1 MCYSTTMFDR
11 IKALFESAETS
22 DNQEMV
28 SSDELQLA
36 AAALLVEAASVDG
49 DFDTLERQSIH
60 TIVETHF
67 NLSTVETKTL
77 VEQAELAVE
86 ESGQLFGFTRVV
98 KDRYDDGDRI
108 KMIEMLWE
116 VAFSDGKEDAFEK
129 NLIQRV
135 AGLIFVSD
143 KDRGL
148 ARKRVMA
155 RLGIGG

>member
-1 MCYSTTMFDR
+1 MNNLPRRSLPFLQFMCYSTTMFDR

-60 TIVETHF
+60 TIMETHF
-67 NLSTVETKTL
+67 NLSV
-77 VEQAELAVE
+77 
-86 ESGQLFGFTRVV
+86 GFTRVV

-116 VAFSDGKEDAFEK
+116 VAFSDGRADAFEK

>member
-1 MCYSTTMFDR
+1 MFDR
-11 IKALFESAETS
+11 IKALFESAENS
-22 DNQEMV
+22 DNQEMA

-36 AAALLVEAASVDG
+36 AASLLVEAASVDG
-49 DFDTLERQSIH
+49 DFDTLERESIH
-60 TIVETHF
+60 EIVETHF
-67 NLSTVETKTL
+67 NLSVRETKTL
-77 VEQAELAVE
+77 VELAESAVE
-86 ESGQLFGFTRVV
+86 KSGQLFGFTRVI

-116 VAFSDGKEDAFEK
+116 VAFADGRVDAFEK

-155 RLGIGG
+155 RLGIGS

>member
-1 MCYSTTMFDR
+1 MFNR

-49 DFDTLERQSIH
+49 DFDRLERQSIH

-67 NLSTVETKTL
+67 NLSVGETKTL
-77 VEQAELAVE
+77 VELAELAVE
-86 ESGQLFGFTRVV
+86 KSGQLFGFTRVV

-116 VAFSDGKEDAFEK
+116 VAFSDGRADAFEK

-148 ARKRVMA
+148 ARKRGMA

>member
-60 TIVETHF
+60 TIMETHF
-67 NLSTVETKTL
+67 NLSVGETKTL
-77 VEQAELAVE
+77 VELAELAVE
-86 ESGQLFGFTRVV
+86 KSGQLFGFTRVV
-98 KDRYDDGDRI
+98 KDRYEDGDRI

-116 VAFSDGKEDAFEK
+116 VAFADRTVDHYES
-129 NLIQRV
+129 NLISRI

-143 KDRGL
+143 RDRGE
-148 ARKRVMA
+148 ARKRVMT
-155 RLGIGG
+155 RLGIN

>member
-1 MCYSTTMFDR
+1 MFDR
-11 IKALFESAETS
+11 IKALFEAAENP

-28 SSDELQLA
+28 CSDELQLA

-49 DFDTLERQSIH
+49 DFDILERKSIH
-60 TIVETHF
+60 AIVETHF
-67 NLSTVETKTL
+67 KLSVGETKTL
-77 VEQAELAVE
+77 VELAESAVKK
-86 ESGQLFGFTRVV
+86 SGQLFGFTRVD
-98 KDRYDDGDRI
+98 KDQYDDGDRI

-116 VAFSDGKEDAFEK
+116 VAFSDGRADAFEK
-129 NLIQRV
+129 NLIQRI

>member
-1 MCYSTTMFDR
+1 MLNR
-11 IKALFESAETS
+11 IKVFFESTETS
-22 DNQEMV
+22 GNQEMV
-28 SSDELQLA
+28 SGDELQLA

-60 TIVETHF
+60 AIVETHF
-67 NLSTVETKTL
+67 NLSVGETKTL
-77 VEQAELAVE
+77 VELAELAVE
-86 ESGQLFGFTRVV
+86 KSGQLFGFTRVV

-116 VAFSDGKEDAFEK
+116 VAFADGRVDAFEK

-143 KDRGL
+143 KDRGR
-148 ARKRVMA
+148 AKKRVMA
-155 RLGIGG
+155 KLGIGG